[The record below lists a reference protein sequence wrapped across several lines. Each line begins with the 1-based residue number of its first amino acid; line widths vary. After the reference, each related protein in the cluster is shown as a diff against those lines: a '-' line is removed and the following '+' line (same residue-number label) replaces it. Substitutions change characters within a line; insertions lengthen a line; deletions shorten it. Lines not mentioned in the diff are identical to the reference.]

1 MKFSL
6 FIGILFWQFGFT
18 LAEDNWNQFRGP
30 TGRGHTEAKGLPTS
44 WGESNIRWKSSLR
57 GIGQSSPINWGD
69 RLFLTSASED
79 GAERYVM
86 AYSASSGEL
95 LWERTISCDAPEE
108 FHQMNTQATPT
119 CATDGNS
126 VVAFFGPGGLHAF
139 TMDGETKWSMN
150 LGEFPGTWGIAAS
163 PIIFDGKVIQNCD
176 ATGISRLVAVDLETG
191 DILWDSPR
199 EDKPKGGWSTP
210 ILIEHDG
217 EKELILNGEFGVRGY
232 SPDTGEEI
240 WFCQAFNGR
249 GSPVPEFF
257 DGKLYVVNGKPGD
270 TYCVKPGGSG
280 SVTETHMLWHASRKG
295 GRDLPSPAVVNGTLF
310 ISSMSGIASSYDVD
324 SGETYYVERL
334 GEGIEIA
341 AAPLVADGLIYL
353 QTVKGGDVIIVRPGK
368 RLNILGVNSLG
379 EEAAEEIFRAT
390 IAPINGN
397 LFIRSGKTLYCV
409 SK

>member
-1 MKFSL
+1 MKLSL
-6 FIGILFWQFGFT
+6 FICIISWQVGFI
-18 LAEDNWNQFRGP
+18 LAEDNWYQFRGP

-44 WGESNIRWKSSLR
+44 WGASNIRWKSSLR
-57 GIGQSSPINWGD
+57 GIGQSSPVNWGD
-69 RLFLTSASED
+69 RLFLTSSSED

-86 AYSASSGEL
+86 AYTVSSGEL
-95 LWERTISCDAPEE
+95 LWEYAISCDAPEE
-108 FHQMNTQATPT
+108 FHQMNTRATPT

-126 VVAFFGPGGLHAF
+126 IVAFFGPGGLHAF
-139 TMDGETKWSMN
+139 TMNGEKKWSTD

-191 DILWDSPR
+191 GILWESPR
-199 EDKPKGGWSTP
+199 ADKPKGGWSTP

-217 EKELILNGEFGVRGY
+217 KKELILNGEFGVRGY
-232 SPDTGEEI
+232 SPETGEEL

-257 DGKLYVVNGKPGD
+257 DNKLYVVNGKPGD
-270 TYCVKPGGSG
+270 TYCVKTGGSG
-280 SVTETHMLWHASRKG
+280 NVTETHMLWHAARKG
-295 GRDLPSPAVVNGTLF
+295 GRDLPSPAIVNGTLF
-310 ISSMSGIASSYDVD
+310 ISSMSGIATSYDAN
-324 SGETYYVERL
+324 SGETHYVERL

-341 AAPLVADGLIYL
+341 AAPLVAGGLIYL
-353 QTVKGGDVIIVRPGK
+353 QTVKGGDVIVVRPGK
-368 RLNILGVNSLG
+368 KLDILAVNSLG
-379 EEAAEEIFRAT
+379 EEAEEEVFRAT

>member
-1 MKFSL
+1 MKISL
-6 FIGILFWQFGFT
+6 FIGVIFCQIGFI
-18 LAEDNWNQFRGP
+18 LAEDNWSQFRGP
-30 TGRGHTEAKGLPTS
+30 TGRGHSEAKGLPRI
-44 WGESNIRWKSSLR
+44 WDESNISWKASLR
-57 GIGQSSPINWGD
+57 GIGQSSPVNWGNQ
-69 RLFLTSASED
+69 LFLTSASED
-79 GAERYVM
+79 GTERYIM
-86 AYSASSGEL
+86 AYTVSSGEL
-95 LWERTISCDAPEE
+95 LWERAISCEVPEE
-108 FHQMNTQATPT
+108 FHQMNSQATPT

-139 TMDGETKWSMN
+139 TMDGERKWSLD
-150 LGEFPGTWGIAAS
+150 LGEFPGTWGTAAS
-163 PIIFDGKVIQNCD
+163 PVIHDGKVIQNCD

-191 DILWDSPR
+191 DLLWDSPR

-217 EKELILNGEFGVRGY
+217 QKELILNGEFGVRGY
-232 SPDTGEEI
+232 SPDTGEEL

-280 SVTETHMLWHASRKG
+280 NVTETHMLWHASRKG

-310 ISSMSGIASSYDVD
+310 ISSMSGIASSYDAD
-324 SGETYYVERL
+324 SGETHYVERL

-341 AAPLVADGLIYL
+341 AAPLVVDGLIYL
-353 QTVKGGDVIIVRPGK
+353 QTVRGGDVIVVRPGK
-368 RLNILGVNSLG
+368 KLAILAVNSLG
-379 EEAAEEIFRAT
+379 EMASEEIFRAT
-390 IAPINGN
+390 IAPITGK